1 MYHVNPNTGEIGRC
15 YARSP
20 HSCPFGVLNHSYDY
34 EKLQI
39 IADGINKGK
48 ISNEVKEIKV
58 KEVSLSK
65 FRKMIE
71 DMSIIR
77 DIKILDDFVGITS
90 LDVIDVKFEN
100 VTFPRFSY
108 INFNDCNFENCNFKL
123 EDCHDLNKIV
133 FHNEFNYCKISN
145 CDFSGIKF
153 NDIIFDN
160 TEIKNSN
167 FANTEFYC
175 GGVFETNFTD
185 CNFSDSKTEFMGW
198 FITSLNKCNAK
209 NVSFTNTDLNSFT
222 VKDSNFENFNIT
234 TKSVFVEFEDG
245 RLGVPVLE
253 DKYKH
258 YLDNDYKVIVRDCN
272 FTNTNMNSSL
282 FDNVDIEN
290 LEINNEENGKYNFN
304 KCNIKDSYIKNM
316 KEGSILFSNI
326 NSSGFHGLGEI
337 NFIRNKVDGV
347 YAKDQEIELIK
358 TL

>member
-15 YARSP
+15 YARGP

-39 IADGINKGK
+39 IADRINKRE
-48 ISNEVKEIKV
+48 ISNEIR
-58 KEVSLSK
+58 EVSLSEFK
-65 FRKMIE
+65 EMIE
-71 DMSIIR
+71 DNGTTIR
-77 DIKILDDFVGITS
+77 NIKVLDDFIGITS
-90 LDVIDVKFEN
+90 LDAFNVKFEN

-108 INFNDCNFENCNFKL
+108 IRFNDCEFENCNFKL
-123 EDCHDLNKIV
+123 EDYHDLNKAV
-133 FHNEFNYCKISN
+133 FHNEFNYCKLSN

-153 NDIIFDN
+153 NNIIFNN
-160 TEIKNSN
+160 TEVKNSS
-167 FANTEFYC
+167 FANTEIYC

-185 CNFSDSKTEFMGW
+185 CDFSGSKTEFMGW

-209 NVSFTNTDLNSFT
+209 NVSFTNTNLNSFT
-222 VKDSNFENFNIT
+222 VKDSNFENFNIS
-234 TKSVFVEFEDG
+234 TKSVFVELEDG
-245 RLGVPVLE
+245 RVGIPDLD

-258 YLDNDYKVIVRDCN
+258 YLDNDYKVVARDCK
-272 FTNTNMNSSL
+272 FINTNMNSSL

-290 LEINNEENGKYNFN
+290 LEIDNEENGKYNFS

-316 KEGSILFSNI
+316 KEGSISFSNI

-347 YAKDQEIELIK
+347 YAKDHEIELIK